1 MYEAAMFILAIAL
14 AIFVIMGIF
23 ARSRYKTDPGAPT
36 RLRLLMAFSGLTI
49 LMAAAVFTAN
59 VLFSEFTIQTA
70 GGVSLDNAYRDQ
82 PNPRYDQNRDQQAA
96 AETAAPTASSNN
108 TSARSASTAITETDT
123 EQAPHTEQAADKTTW
138 SGHGPLASALRTER
152 IIVHTA
158 NTSILVTDIP
168 NTLAHIEQTARDL
181 GGWLVASRHDSH
193 HSGTAAIRVPAPSLR
208 QAIETIISAATQIT
222 SLEFTSEDVTEE
234 FIDVQSRLKVLETT
248 EENYMK
254 LLAQAED
261 LQTNLKIRELLL
273 QIRQDIEQLNGRLNY
288 LSDTAAFSLINIT
301 ISLAPTSMEVDAGD
315 EVTVQTGK
323 SADFNALIT
332 PPKGDTE
339 IFYTWDFGD
348 GTQDVSGNRTALVF
362 GTNGRRVTNPTS
374 HTYAKEGKH
383 IVHVEAIATG
393 EDGVAKGTD
402 TLFVTVKDIP
412 SIHLSLATNKFTVE
426 AGKEIKIRA
435 HFTRPTEIWD
445 YEYIW
450 DFGDGSPSTPVQ
462 LSQGIT
468 RLEATHTYDEPHR
481 QYMEATLTISGISDA
496 GKISATEAFIVIF
509 TESNSLI
516 AGSWDIGAWAKGSVR
531 AVFATLSAIT
541 MMSVWLLI
549 FSPLIAIVA
558 VPVII
563 ARRRGWLG
571 NKAKQ
576 QQTQQTQQTQ

>member
-1 MYEAAMFILAIAL
+1 MYELLEYVPAAMLILAIAL

-36 RLRLLMAFSGLTI
+36 RFRLLMAFSGLTI
-49 LMAAAVFTAN
+49 LIAAVVFTAN
-59 VLFSEFTIQTA
+59 VIVAEYTIQPT
-70 GGVSLDNAYRDQ
+70 GGISTNSGRDQ
-82 PNPRYDQNRDQQAA
+82 PPPRYNQNSEQQAA
-96 AETAAPTASSNN
+96 AEPAAPTASSNN
-108 TSARSASTAITETDT
+108 TSTRPASTAVTETDT

-168 NTLAHIEQTARDL
+168 NTLAHIEQTATDL

-222 SLEFTSEDVTEE
+222 SLEFTSQDVTEE
-234 FIDVQSRLKVLETT
+234 FIDIQSRLKVLETT
-248 EENYMK
+248 EENYIK

-273 QIRQDIEQLNGRLNY
+273 QIRQDIEQMNGRLNY

-301 ISLAPTSMEVDAGD
+301 ISLAPTSMEVDAGG

-323 SADFNALIT
+323 SVDFNALIT
-332 PPKGDTE
+332 PPKGDTA

-374 HTYAKEGKH
+374 HTYAQEGKH
-383 IVHVEAIATG
+383 IVHVEATATG
-393 EDGVAKGTD
+393 KDGVAEGTD

-412 SIHLSLATNKFTVE
+412 SIRLSLATKRFTVE

-435 HFTRPTEIWD
+435 HLALHKKWN
-445 YEYIW
+445 
-450 DFGDGSPSTPVQ
+450 
-462 LSQGIT
+462 
-468 RLEATHTYDEPHR
+468 LEQNENIPA
-481 QYMEATLTISGISDA
+481 Q
-496 GKISATEAFIVIF
+496 KIGHDQ
-509 TESNSLI
+509 SLP
-516 AGSWDIGAWAKGSVR
+516 A
-531 AVFATLSAIT
+531 
-541 MMSVWLLI
+541 
-549 FSPLIAIVA
+549 
-558 VPVII
+558 
-563 ARRRGWLG
+563 ARY
-571 NKAKQ
+571 NA
-576 QQTQQTQQTQ
+576 